1 MRKALARVARA
12 TYLLTCFL
20 VDLATALVVLFIVA
34 LNYGTL

>member
-1 MRKALARVARA
+1 MRKALARVARG

-20 VDLATALVVLFIVA
+20 IDVATALVVLFVVA